1 MLNVGT
7 PELLLILIVALV
19 VLGPKRLPEV
29 ARQLGKA
36 MGEVRRFT
44 ANVQDEI
51 EHAVHAPTEEHAAR
65 HHRGR

>member
-7 PELLLILIVALV
+7 PELLLILVVAMV

-29 ARQLGKA
+29 ARQLGRA

-44 ANVQDEI
+44 ANVQNEI
-51 EHAVHAPTEEHAAR
+51 DRAVHAPIEEEPAS
-65 HHRGR
+65 